1 MTKKDKL
8 RKLKIAGLVAFLA
21 GSIVVGKTVMN
32 TKSKQPTQKEMTQEE
47 ISIRQMELF
56 IEKSNELIAELDSVM
71 NSETVDPE
79 EKFEATVAYPKVV
92 KERDDMQKKLD
103 AARAKQQATIDYK
116 TAKEL

>member
-21 GSIVVGKTVMN
+21 GSIIVGKTVMN
-32 TKSKQPTQKEMTQEE
+32 TKSKQPEQKEMTKEE
-47 ISIRQMELF
+47 ISIIKMELF
-56 IEKSNELIAELDSVM
+56 IEKSNELIAELDSII
-71 NSETVDPE
+71 NSETANPE
-79 EKFEATVAYPKVV
+79 ERFDAKEAYPKVI
-92 KERDDMQKKLD
+92 KKRDDMQKKLD